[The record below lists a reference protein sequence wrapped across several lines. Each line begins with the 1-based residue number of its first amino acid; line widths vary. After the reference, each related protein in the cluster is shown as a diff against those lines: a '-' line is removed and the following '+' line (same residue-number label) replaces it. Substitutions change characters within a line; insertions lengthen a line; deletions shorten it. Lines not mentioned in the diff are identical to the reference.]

1 MTVVNTIHDGILS
14 TNEQASTILSPI
26 KQERLAEAG
35 RIALKYNIISIAS
48 SITNFLSKAR
58 QPNQKA
64 MVLNEYNKA
73 ELLIKKKGEF
83 IDKKTGM
90 MMSPQQIKA
99 LEIEYRKE
107 ALKILE
113 KVMII
118 NKKLDN
124 ADLIYEGAVLIW
136 NISLPFM
143 CPQYRAAI
151 IKPFECSVS
160 LLEQIDSIDHDMRTK
175 MHLELA
181 KMYFGNET
189 MFIEV

>member
-35 RIALKYNIISIAS
+35 RISLKYNIISIAS

-143 CPQYRAAI
+143 CPQYRTAI
-151 IKPFECSVS
+151 IKPFEISVS
-160 LLEQIDSIDHDMRTK
+160 LLEQIDSIDHDLRTK

-181 KMYFGNET
+181 KIYFGN
-189 MFIEV
+189 